1 MAMAMLDANT
11 LLRDLISLR
20 QNKRILRL
28 SFPQG
33 DGPAAQLLPNKLEAD
48 EALSRDF
55 DYRVELLSDNASL
68 SLKDVQGKLMC
79 VELVRADGSLR
90 YFTGYVFRFRL
101 LKTDGGVAFYE
112 ASLAPWLAY
121 LKLRKDNYLFHN
133 KTLREQ
139 TDSIFGDYATLP
151 DWDCRVAGD
160 DVPMTDACQFDESD
174 HNYLHRRWEAAG
186 WSYWYEH
193 TASGHKL
200 ILTDDTTAAEAIDG
214 AQAVPFQRHGGAVEE
229 EAIGDWS
236 PARQIVAG
244 SVALSAFNFKQPV
257 PAQFSLPTVNQQGAV
272 LNVESYE
279 YAGAYAFT
287 DGQGADR
294 LARLRIEELEAAGK
308 HFDGAGNCRRLQP
321 GRAFELSGHFD
332 DAGDS
337 DKNTFLIVGVT
348 HVVTNNYLQTKAG
361 EDEGAQYGN
370 RLNCIRKAIPWRPGR
385 GYNSVDTRITAP
397 QTATVVGPS
406 GPDSIHTEEYGR
418 VRLQFHWDR
427 VGNNDEHSSAWV
439 RVASAW
445 GGSELGAS
453 AVPRVGT
460 EVIVQWL
467 GGSPDRPI
475 VTGTVFNELHQ
486 PPWALPS
493 QQALTGLRSRELT
506 PNGGNAASGRSN
518 HLILDDTNAGIQ
530 AQLKSDHAHSQL
542 SLGHIT
548 RIEDNSGRKD
558 ARGEGFELAT
568 EAWGALRAGKGM
580 LLTTEARP
588 QAASHIKDMGETVA
602 RLSSGAAL
610 HQQQAEAAQHQDAQ
624 KAGVDQSEASDAV
637 RAQNEAV
644 RGNGTAQ
651 GEFAAPH
658 LVLSSP
664 AGIASST
671 PESTHIQSG
680 QHAAITSGGH
690 VSIAAGKSLFASVAE
705 KISLFVSKAGMKLF
719 AAKGKVEIQAQS
731 DNVEIIAEQVLKLI
745 STKMN
750 IEITAAKE
758 IVLNAGGSFI
768 RINAK
773 GIEQGTG
780 GQWLSQAGQHT
791 MEGPKNMNAVKQA
804 EFEKAIPKKF
814 SQQVFVD
821 PVLWNLPSGA
831 KALKYTF
838 LSRTNQVLGR
848 GTLDGKGK
856 SAPLFTDS
864 GEPAR
869 IEIDV
874 NGGKWEQLIFDR
886 HPGISVPLDAPEVVF
901 DPYSDGAVDEASIE
915 GPDDTLV
922 T

>member
-1 MAMAMLDANT
+1 MLVAGEF
-11 LLRDLISLR
+11 LQELISQR

-33 DGPAAQLLPNKLEAD
+33 DGPDAQLLPNKLEAD

-68 SLKDVQGKLMC
+68 SLKDLQGKLMC
-79 VELVRADGSLR
+79 VELVRGDGSLR

-101 LKTDGGVAFYE
+101 LKTDGGVAYYE
-112 ASLAPWLAY
+112 AALAPWLAY

-139 TDSIFGDYATLP
+139 SDSIFADYSPLP
-151 DWDCRVAGD
+151 VWDCRIAGEET
-160 DVPMTDACQFDESD
+160 PMTDACQFGESD
-174 HNYLHRRWEAAG
+174 HNYLHRRWEEAG

-193 TASGHKL
+193 TASGHTL
-200 ILTDDTTAAEAIDG
+200 VLSDDSTAAPAIDG
-214 AQAVPFQRHGGAVEE
+214 GRPVPFQRHGGAIEE
-229 EAIGDWS
+229 EGMGEWS
-236 PARQIVAG
+236 PARQIVAA

-257 PAQFSLPTVNQQGAV
+257 PAQFNLPTLNQQGAV
-272 LNVESYE
+272 LNIESYE
-279 YAGAYAFT
+279 YAGAYGFS
-287 DGQGADR
+287 DGDGAAR

-308 HFDGAGNCRRLQP
+308 HFDGVGNCRQLQP

-332 DAGDS
+332 DAGDA

-348 HVVTNNYLQTKAG
+348 HLATNNYLQRQAG
-361 EDEGAQYGN
+361 DDQGAQYSN
-370 RLNCIRKAIPWRPGR
+370 SVRCIRKAVPWRPGR

-397 QTATVVGPS
+397 QTATVVGPN
-406 GPDSIHTEEYGR
+406 GPDSIHTEQYGR
-418 VRLQFHWDR
+418 VRVQFHWDR
-427 VGNNDEHSSAWV
+427 VGSNDEQSSAWV

-445 GGSELGAS
+445 GGGELGAS

-467 GGSPDRPI
+467 DGSPDRPI

-506 PNGGNAASGRSN
+506 PNGGNVASGRSN
-518 HLILDDTNAGIQ
+518 HLILDDTNAAIQ

-558 ARGEGFELAT
+558 GRGEGFELAT

-588 QAASHIKDMGETVA
+588 QAVSHIKDMGETVA

-610 HQQQAEAAQHQDAQ
+610 HLQLADAAQHQEAQ
-624 KAGVDQSEASDAV
+624 KAGVDQTEAVDAV
-637 RAQNEAV
+637 RAQNAAV
-644 RGNGTAQ
+644 RGDGKAQ

-680 QHAAITSGGH
+680 QHAAISSGGH
-690 VSIAAGKSLFASVAE
+690 VSIAAGKSLFASVTE

-804 EFEKAIPKKF
+804 EFEKAEPKKF

-821 PVLWNLPSGA
+821 PALWNLPSGV

-856 SAPLFTDS
+856 STPLFTDS

-874 NGGKWEQLIFDR
+874 NGGKWEQMIFDR
-886 HPGISVPLDAPEVVF
+886 HPSISVPLDAPEVVF
-901 DPYSDGAVDEASIE
+901 DHYADGAVDEASIE
-915 GPDDTLV
+915 GPDDTLTV
-922 T
+922 